1 MSMKDASGA
10 SAKHFFGGDLVG
22 WLLSSNYC
30 VPAAVVGI
38 MCLPRLLGG
47 GLAAHKDIRPWEMS

>member
-47 GLAAHKDIRPWEMS
+47 GLAAHKDIRP